1 MKNWKT
7 LLLGIAMIANTS
19 FAAPQVVDKVAAVVN
34 NGVVLESDVDG
45 LMQSVKLNAGQAG
58 QQLPDDA
65 TLRHQIL
72 ERLIMD
78 QIVLQMGQ
86 KMGVKI
92 SDDQLDQAI
101 ANIAKQNNMTMDQ
114 MRSRL
119 AYDGIN
125 YNTYRNQIRKEMLI
139 SEVRNNEVRRRIT
152 VLPQEVEALAK
163 QIGDQNDAST
173 ELNLSHILIPLPENP
188 TSDRWR
194 SSGTGNSSLSRRA
207 TARLRQTGYHLLC
220 RPAGAERRPDGLGS
234 YSGTAGH
241 LRPGAEHREE
251 RRYRR
256 PDPFRRRLPYPESER
271 SARRQPEHLRHRS
284 SRPSYSAETVA
295 DHERRSGSAKLEQI
309 AADIKSGKT
318 TFAKAAKEFSEDP
331 GSATRAVI

>member
-45 LMQSVKLNAGQAG
+45 LMQSVKLNAAQAR

-65 TLRHQIL
+65 TLRHQIM

-78 QIVLQMGQ
+78 QIILQMGQ

-92 SDDQLDQAI
+92 SDEQLDQAI
-101 ANIAKQNNMTMDQ
+101 ANIAKQNNMTLDQ

-119 AYDGIN
+119 AYDGLN
-125 YNTYRNQIRKEMLI
+125 YNTYRNQIRKEMII

-152 VLPQEVEALAK
+152 ILPQEVESLA
-163 QIGDQNDAST
+163 QQVGNQNDAST

-188 TSDRWR
+188 TSDQVNEAE
-194 SSGTGNSSLSRRA
+194 SQARA
-207 TARLRQTGYHLLC
+207 IVM
-220 RPAGAERRPDGLGS
+220 
-234 YSGTAGH
+234 YSGC
-241 LRPGAEHREE
+241 
-251 RRYRR
+251 
-256 PDPFRRRLPYPESER
+256 
-271 SARRQPEHLRHRS
+271 
-284 SRPSYSAETVA
+284 ETL
-295 DHERRSGSAKLEQI
+295 ERRSASPSANGVASFARVCALLRTPIRQRI
-309 AADIKSGKT
+309 ASCFSSGGQNAPT
-318 TFAKAAKEFSEDP
+318 GINT
-331 GSATRAVI
+331 G